1 MPLESGFRHRVLLAC
16 GLLVMPV
23 MVQAETTGLSFLI
36 EKAINQHP
44 TVAAAEAN
52 IASAQGEVD
61 TANWQYYPTVSMSL
75 EGAYHEQ
82 NDSQYNG
89 DDLVAQL
96 NLKQPL
102 WSWGALDA
110 GVDIAETR
118 LAMANTKLREQQ
130 WQLAENVIEGYG
142 KWLSAYLGMRAWQ
155 QGLEDHEALLQQVE
169 KRVRQGVS
177 ARIDLALAQGRVAS
191 TEAEFIASKDAVYM
205 ALQELSQ
212 LTSSELLNG
221 DLVNTISEPMIGLPQ
236 DSVIAALTHSPK
248 VKLAEAE
255 VRLAQHQLQ
264 EQAAQIKPEVYL
276 RAEHRINDF
285 TTADTTPRS
294 RVFVGVSG
302 STGAG
307 LSWQSQQ
314 QTAEATLRA
323 RQASLMASQ
332 QAVEQRID
340 SLATNVDSLQ
350 RRLASLT
357 NAMVTTS
364 AVAESYSRQF
374 LAGRKSWQEV
384 MNSAR
389 EEVQMQ
395 VQIVDLEAAYLVASW
410 RMGLFVEGLAG
421 VINAEAATLTL
432 DAATTQG
439 E

>member
-1 MPLESGFRHRVLLAC
+1 MPLKSGFRHRVLLTC
-16 GLLVMPV
+16 GLFAFPM
-23 MVQAETTGLSFLI
+23 MVQGENNGLPQLI
-36 EKAINQHP
+36 EKAISQHP
-44 TVAAAEAN
+44 TVAAAEAS

-102 WSWGALDA
+102 WNWGALDA
-110 GVDIAETR
+110 GVDIAEVR
-118 LAMANTKLREQQ
+118 LAMANTQLREQQ
-130 WQLAENVIEGYG
+130 WKLAENVIESYG
-142 KWLSAYLGMRAWQ
+142 KWVSAYLGMRAWQ

-177 ARIDLALAQGRVAS
+177 ARIDLALAEGRVAS
-191 TEAEFIASKDAVYM
+191 TEAEYIASKDALYM

-212 LTSSELLNG
+212 LTAAELFNG
-221 DLVNTISEPMIGLPQ
+221 DLVNTISEPIVGVTQ
-236 DSVIAALTHSPK
+236 DSVISALTHSPK
-248 VKLAEAE
+248 VILAEAE

-264 EQAAQIKPEVYL
+264 QKAAQIKPEIYL

-307 LSWQSQQ
+307 LSWQSEQ

-323 RQASLMASQ
+323 KQASLTASQ
-332 QAVEQRID
+332 LSVEQQID
-340 SLATNVDSLQ
+340 SLITNVESLH
-350 RRLASLT
+350 RRLESLN
-357 NAMVTTS
+357 NAMTTTS
-364 AVAESYSRQF
+364 AVADSYSRQF

-395 VQIVDLEAAYLVASW
+395 VQIADLEAAYLVASW
-410 RMGLFVEGLAG
+410 RLALFVEGLAG
-421 VINAEAATLTL
+421 VVMSDDPSLTL
-432 DAATTQG
+432 VSAESQG